1 MSSPLVP
8 DNQSDE
14 AFSGFLVDVACEI
27 NADYSGV
34 VLNRGGLESAIR
46 APFQGFGGE
55 PRFKSLYDVAAA
67 LLINVA
73 TGHHFQDGNKR
84 TALVLAV
91 YYLQRHEIEVIPQS
105 QEKGA
110 KLVEDVVKEK
120 EIPYEKRRE
129 SVRSK
134 LQEWTVIDQTARD
147 HRAHMDSLRTSK

>member
-1 MSSPLVP
+1 M
-8 DNQSDE
+8 N
-14 AFSGFLVDVACEI
+14 VACEI
-27 NADYSGV
+27 NADYSDV

-46 APFQGFGGE
+46 TPFQGFGGE
-55 PRFKSLYDVAAA
+55 PRFKSPYDVAAA

-91 YYLQRHEIEVIPQS
+91 YYLEQHEIKVIPQS
-105 QEKGA
+105 EEKGA

-120 EIPYEKRRE
+120 EIPYEKRRD
-129 SVRSK
+129 SVRAK

-147 HRAHMDSLRTSK
+147 HRAHMDNLRTSK

>member
-1 MSSPLVP
+1 M
-8 DNQSDE
+8 
-14 AFSGFLVDVACEI
+14 DVACGI
-27 NADYSGV
+27 NADYSNV
-34 VLNRGGLESAIR
+34 VLSRDGLESAIC

-55 PRFKSLYDVAAA
+55 PRFKSPYDVAAA

-84 TALVLAV
+84 TALVLAL
-91 YYLQRHEIEVIPQS
+91 YYLHRHEIEVIPPS
-105 QEKGA
+105 EEKGA

-134 LQEWTVIDQTARD
+134 LQKWTVIDQTALN
-147 HRAHMDSLRTSK
+147 HRAHMNNPHTSE